1 MCLYDNKLKV
11 SWEPFVEPWQFLF
24 TLTRDQEIS
33 VLPNRSL
40 STDIILES
48 TTQLNINITESL
60 VEVCNFLFS
69 EQSFFV
75 NLSCL

>member
-1 MCLYDNKLKV
+1 MCVYDAKLKV
-11 SWEPFVEPWQFLF
+11 AWEPFVEPWHFLF
-24 TLTRDQEIS
+24 TMVRDQEIS
-33 VLPNRSL
+33 ILPNRSL

-69 EQSFFV
+69 DHQSYFS
-75 NLSCL
+75 LCCL